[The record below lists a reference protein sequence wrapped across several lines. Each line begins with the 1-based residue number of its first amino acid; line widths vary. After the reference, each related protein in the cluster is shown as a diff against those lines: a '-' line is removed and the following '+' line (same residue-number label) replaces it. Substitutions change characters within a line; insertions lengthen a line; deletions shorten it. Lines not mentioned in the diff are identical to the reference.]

1 MRHSTEK
8 RWINVVRYS
17 EDGTSVLR
25 SKEDLLATEEPLE
38 IRVQIAE
45 GDVRSVGTLMRT
57 PGNDFELAVG
67 FLISEGILDFNPSNL
82 VRTIR
87 YCGIDGSVEQDYNI
101 VTVRLNEEV
110 PLPRSR
116 ETLISSSCGICGT
129 ETIDQLMQGVEK
141 ISITEIFAANVIT
154 ESLSAVRRR
163 QKIFEATGGVHAFA
177 VCNSAGKVLEI
188 REDVGRHNAFD
199 KVVGCR
205 YLEGNFD
212 SSSIFGVISGRVAF
226 ELVQKA
232 IRLRI
237 GLLVGVGAPTNLA
250 VQLADDAGITLCGFA
265 GSKGM
270 NIYSRS
276 ERIDISR

>member
-8 RWINVVRYS
+8 RWINVVRYQ
-17 EDGTSVLR
+17 DDVLGVIR
-25 SKEDLLATEEPLE
+25 RKEDLLATEEPLE
-38 IRVQIAE
+38 IRVQVAE
-45 GDVRSVGTLMRT
+45 SDPQSVGTLMRT

-67 FLISEGILDFNPSNL
+67 FLISEGILEFRPSEII
-82 VRTIR
+82 RTIR

-101 VTVRLNEEV
+101 VTIRLNDEV
-110 PLPRSR
+110 SLPRSR

-129 ETIDQLMQGVEK
+129 ETIDQLMQGIEK
-141 ISITEIFAANVIT
+141 IHISEVFGARVIT
-154 ESLSAVRRR
+154 ESLSTVRRR

-177 VCNSAGKVLEI
+177 ICDNAGKALDL

-199 KVVGCR
+199 KVVGAR
-205 YLEGNFD
+205 YLAGMFD
-212 SSSIFGVISGRVAF
+212 SSKVYGVISGRIAF
-226 ELVQKA
+226 ELVQKS

-250 VQLADDAGITLCGFA
+250 VELANDAGITLCGFA

-270 NIYSRS
+270 NVYSYP
-276 ERIDISR
+276 ERIDLKS